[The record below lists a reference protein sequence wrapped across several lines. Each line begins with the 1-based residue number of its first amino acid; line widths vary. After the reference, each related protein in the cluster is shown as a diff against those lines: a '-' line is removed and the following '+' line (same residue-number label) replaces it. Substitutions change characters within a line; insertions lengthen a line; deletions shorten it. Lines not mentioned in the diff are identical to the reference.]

1 MSAEEAYSPQRGAVQ
16 RKICFSGRNCGQMNR
31 SQKCVSSVAGSGFDA
46 SVGDS
51 ASARLSRRTGLARTL
66 HKLANFAALAFLDLP
81 FSLLVSRS
89 DELSVNKD
97 MVADVDGVR
106 DGLAEA
112 AGTLRELSLSLPLP
126 VQSLGLVHAG
136 KRPSCAYDQ
145 E

>member
-1 MSAEEAYSPQRGAVQ
+1 MQNEA
-16 RKICFSGRNCGQMNR
+16 
-31 SQKCVSSVAGSGFDA
+31 SSRVGSGADA
-46 SVGDS
+46 C
-51 ASARLSRRTGLARTL
+51 ASTCAPARLNLRTELARTL
-66 HKLANFAALAFLDLP
+66 GEDREVRGLRFPALAVLALA
-81 FSLLVSRS
+81 VRAN
-89 DELSVNKD
+89 ELSVNKD